1 MNITQKQLDELGRI
15 ADQAN
20 NLAAAS
26 QLPVKAEIH
35 IIGLRSGLESI
46 DKALRELY
54 VHFSGEDPWGD
65 DEE

>member
-1 MNITQKQLDELGRI
+1 MKIITVEQLDELGRI

-35 IIGLRSGLESI
+35 IEGMRSGLEDI
-46 DKALRELY
+46 DKALRKLY
-54 VHFSGEDPWGD
+54 IEISGDNPWA
-65 DEE
+65 E